1 MYNVSIDYHIVK
13 KTEHDNKRLGHAIAA
28 SLFAGIGVTDHNPPL
43 LLAGSRVDYFFLWKD
58 RTVTMRLAK
67 DKLNINA

>member
-1 MYNVSIDYHIVK
+1 MA
-13 KTEHDNKRLGHAIAA
+13 TKRLGHAIAG
-28 SLFAGIGVTDHNPPL
+28 SRLGIGVTGNNPPL

>member
-1 MYNVSIDYHIVK
+1 MNIDDHIVK
-13 KTEHDNKRLGHAIAA
+13 KTELDDNPLGQAIVG
-28 SLFAGIGVTDHNPPL
+28 SLNGDRRIENNPPL

-58 RTVTMRLAK
+58 RTVTMRLAN